1 MGLGILLQIPGFSAS
16 QPPARGS
23 VLPCCLPQQR
33 QSLLLQ
39 SLLLFR
45 IEAHHRLDL
54 ARVERVLPQV
64 AVPEQLALLWAEK
77 KLPVTGLFNV
87 RAALDGPCARW
98 S

>member
-1 MGLGILLQIPGFSAS
+1 MLLTGGQ
-16 QPPARGS
+16 
-23 VLPCCLPQQR
+23 
-33 QSLLLQ
+33 
-39 SLLLFR
+39 
-45 IEAHHRLDL
+45 AHHLLDL

-64 AVPEQLALLWAEK
+64 AVPEQLALQRAEK